1 MALDVTVGGAS
12 AESYASVAE
21 AEAYLTARAVADSVF
36 KSKGVPEKEGALR
49 KATDYIDSY
58 YKFKGTKNTDAQ
70 ALQWPRADVE
80 AFGYYVP
87 ADSIPQRVKRATIEL
102 AVKAIAGEL
111 APDVSAQLVTAE
123 QVGPLSVS
131 YSDNQRNSGRVLYDL
146 VDMLLEPYTG
156 GRGQIPLVR
165 A

>member
-1 MALDVTVGGAS
+1 MALDVTVGGAA

-21 AEAYLTARAVADSVF
+21 AEAYLTARAVADSAF
-36 KSKGVPEKEGALR
+36 KSFATAVKEGALR
-49 KATDYIDSY
+49 KATAYIDSY
-58 YKFKGTKNTDAQ
+58 YKFKGIKDSDEQ
-70 ALQWPRADVE
+70 ALQWPRSDVE

-87 ADSIPQRVKRATIEL
+87 SDSIPLRVKHATIEL
-102 AVKAIAGEL
+102 AVKAAAGDL

-131 YSDNQRNSGRVLYDL
+131 YSDNQRNSGRVMYDL